1 MGQQA
6 PSRRPEP
13 WAQAWSGLRTESW
26 DRSLFYLFGTWALHG
41 CSRLAEGFRIPA
53 WGRGGRGVSQAWGP
67 SVGAAT
73 EGSVCFFV
81 WFRNWISLSYHGTEP
96 ASHTSSLPWG
106 WPRHQPGDVL
116 QVGGRWAG
124 QASGWSG
131 EAGTAKDTSWLWIS
145 TRIQKALCSY
155 FHKTRSENTEW
166 TCFSLNLK

>member
-13 WAQAWSGLRTESW
+13 WARAWSGLRTESW

-53 WGRGGRGVSQAWGP
+53 WGGGGRGVSQAWGP

-106 WPRHQPGDVL
+106 WPRHQPGDVSA
-116 QVGGRWAG
+116 GRRQAG
-124 QASGWSG
+124 R
-131 EAGTAKDTSWLWIS
+131 AGIRLERWGRHCQRYKLA
-145 TRIQKALCSY
+145 
-155 FHKTRSENTEW
+155 
-166 TCFSLNLK
+166 LNLYENPESTVLLFP